1 MARKYEE
8 YGYRIH
14 RTTLVFSII
23 CMKNLGSKFGGGS
36 KHHPQSESGQ
46 DFGGS
51 KHPPLVVIGT
61 AWSDFGDFGEI
72 FS

>member
-14 RTTLVFSII
+14 RRTLVFSII
-23 CMKNLGSKFGGGS
+23 CMKNLSLKFGGGS

-46 DFGGS
+46 NFGGS
-51 KHPPLVVIGT
+51 KHPPPPLSSNRDDIP
-61 AWSDFGDFGEI
+61 ALERF
-72 FS
+72 